1 MSKVSKA
8 GPENAAIL
16 DTEKSII
23 EKGNAK
29 VMVIGD
35 ELAASLEFIKE
46 GQFKETKGA
55 KTLKLV
61 GEVQTAQMVEVIKH
75 EKQNLIKEYPLTA
88 TQVSKEI
95 KKKKTENWTE

>member
-1 MSKVSKA
+1 
-8 GPENAAIL
+8 
-16 DTEKSII
+16 
-23 EKGNAK
+23 
-29 VMVIGD
+29 MVIGD

-95 KKKKTENWTE
+95 KKRRPKIGQDRIWERELKEQNLK